1 MADSKSLITNEAS
14 SVDDRVLEGSSQS
27 SVIESCLPGNNFC
40 QVMHDLLFFEFQIE
54 RRFLTTNTVYRYTCG
69 NTNCD
74 FTCGVPHL
82 MLIVRRICRLT
93 TRPLHVY
100 VLGGI
105 MGKVMDLQ
113 KRFLPDLQKRL
124 LLASQQNVKDNEP
137 EILMAKE
144 FM

>member
-1 MADSKSLITNEAS
+1 MYYYYGDM
-14 SVDDRVLEGSSQS
+14 Q
-27 SVIESCLPGNNFC
+27 
-40 QVMHDLLFFEFQIE
+40 
-54 RRFLTTNTVYRYTCG
+54 
-69 NTNCD
+69 
-74 FTCGVPHL
+74 
-82 MLIVRRICRLT
+82 RICRLT

-124 LLASQQNVKDNEP
+124 LLASQPNVEDSEP
-137 EILMAKE
+137 EILLAKE